1 MISVEQVDFEVFSVY
16 KTMSVSEQSDSA
28 VNGRDLALL
37 RLCNRDGALEYLEG
51 RQKSFNK
58 YGNSGYTYFALGSKG
73 TLIKLNTGVA

>member
-16 KTMSVSEQSDSA
+16 KTMS
-28 VNGRDLALL
+28 GRDLTLL

-51 RQKSFNK
+51 RQESFNK

-73 TLIKLNTGVA
+73 TLIKLNTGVTNGTYNE